1 MDNNSLWNRVKKNL
15 AQSLEKS
22 EEITKLSSKKME
34 IAGLEYKI
42 EKSLTDLG
50 GYVYAYL
57 VEDSRKMM
65 TKDKEFKEKLNHI
78 KELHKLLQK
87 KEKEVKNI

>member
-1 MDNNSLWNRVKKNL
+1 MENKGLWSRVKKNL
-15 AQSLEKS
+15 AQALEKS
-22 EEITKLSSKKME
+22 EEITKISSKKME

-42 EKSLTDLG
+42 EKALTDLG

-57 VEDSRKMM
+57 VENKKKTIS
-65 TKDKEFKEKLNHI
+65 KDAEFKEKLAHI
-78 KELHKLLQK
+78 KELHKLLEK